1 MIKGTLNRRIVA
13 VASLVVLVAC
23 VAVPSVAQEAGTAY
37 KIGVVNMREVFQA
50 YNRQKSEYEKLKKA
64 QESAQAEIDKISA
77 DIEQKKKDYN
87 AKKATMTPDERE
99 QMELAISS
107 QLSTYQAEF
116 KKLQDEIDLKERKL
130 LKDLFQEINT
140 AVQEVGQAEN
150 YHLILEAG
158 SDGGNAVLYYATPL
172 NLTSKV
178 IDHLNAKSQ

>member
-1 MIKGTLNRRIVA
+1 M
-13 VASLVVLVAC
+13 
-23 VAVPSVAQEAGTAY
+23 AQETTDGF

-50 YNRQKSEYEKLKKA
+50 YDRQKSEYAKLKEA
-64 QESAQAEIDKISA
+64 QEAAQANIDKIS
-77 DIEQKKKDYN
+77 DEIEAAKKDYDAN
-87 AKKATMTPDERE
+87 KSTMTPDERE
-99 QMELAISS
+99 QRELSISS
-107 QLSTYQAEF
+107 KLSEYQAEF
-116 KKLQDEIDLKERKL
+116 KKLQDDIDLKERKL

-178 IDHLNAKSQ
+178 IEHLNGKKSQ

>member
-1 MIKGTLNRRIVA
+1 
-13 VASLVVLVAC
+13 
-23 VAVPSVAQEAGTAY
+23 
-37 KIGVVNMREVFQA
+37 MREEFQA

-130 LKDLFQEINT
+130 LKDFFQEINT

-158 SDGGNAVLYYATPL
+158 
-172 NLTSKV
+172 
-178 IDHLNAKSQ
+178 